1 MPQQIVY
8 SKSVELKLDSIALQ
22 IEDRYGLS
30 ASNNFLKEFF
40 KMIRHA
46 SRFPDL
52 WKIYREDIRFLI
64 IKKMTLIFYKHDG
77 PTMYVVAV
85 FLARENWM
93 NQF

>member
-52 WKIYREDIRFLI
+52 
-64 IKKMTLIFYKHDG
+64 
-77 PTMYVVAV
+77 
-85 FLARENWM
+85 
-93 NQF
+93 